1 MQSIQVEDTCMVALA
16 TAYNARESEGGA
28 TKQELLQFVEEVS
41 LSVYML
47 KDLKLFVRGSISFMF
62 RFNFNKMT
70 KYLNRLVS
78 ACIM

>member
-1 MQSIQVEDTCMVALA
+1 MQSIQVEDTCMVALT
-16 TAYNARESEGGA
+16 TAYNARESEGGT
-28 TKQELLQFVEEVS
+28 TKQELLHFVEEVS

-70 KYLNRLVS
+70 KYLNKLVS

>member
-16 TAYNARESEGGA
+16 TAYNARESEGGT
-28 TKQELLQFVEEVS
+28 TKQELLHFVEEVS

-47 KDLKLFVRGSISFMF
+47 KDLKLFVRGTMF
-62 RFNFNKMT
+62 CFNFNKMT
-70 KYLNRLVS
+70 KYLNKLVS